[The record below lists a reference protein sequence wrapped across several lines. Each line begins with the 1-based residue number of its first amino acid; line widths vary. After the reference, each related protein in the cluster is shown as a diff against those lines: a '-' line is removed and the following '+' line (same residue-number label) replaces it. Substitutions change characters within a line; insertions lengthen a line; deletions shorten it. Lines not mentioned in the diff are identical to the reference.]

1 MSNITSTTL
10 RRITDRTEINTR
22 DYYLVKFRIQ
32 KRYDCIG
39 YFLNYDE
46 IRKIG
51 IYDEIDP
58 VSKVFRRVWQR
69 IPRRTDKDA
78 YDKWLNI
85 DEFNRINENSTVYVK
100 YQVYSEVTF
109 SDFYNERVLVYSFGK
124 MEPFMNEG
132 IDPDITYQIYQQR
145 QRKKKL
151 NKEIIQRDDTNG
163 NANIPSLQYLST
175 MALPHD
181 DMNFIKNKTIL
192 EPYRIKKYLSQNAGK
207 SKKQRKSKKHRKSKK
222 QRKIKK
228 SRK

>member
-10 RRITDRTEINTR
+10 KRITSIAEINTR

-51 IYDEIDP
+51 IDHEIDP

-69 IPRRTDKDA
+69 SPRRTDKDA
-78 YDKWLNI
+78 YNEWVNI
-85 DEFNRINENSTVYVK
+85 DEFNRINENSKVYVK

-109 SDFYNERVLVYSFGK
+109 RDFMDERVLVYSFGK

-132 IDPDITYQIYQQR
+132 IDPDITYQYYQQR

-175 MALPHD
+175 MALPDD

-192 EPYRIKKYLSQNAGK
+192 EPYRIKKYLSSQNAGK
-207 SKKQRKSKKHRKSKK
+207 SKKQRKMKK
-222 QRKIKK
+222 QQKTKRRRKI
-228 SRK
+228 

>member
-10 RRITDRTEINTR
+10 KRITSKAEINTR

-51 IYDEIDP
+51 IDHEIDP
-58 VSKVFRRVWQR
+58 ISKVFRRVWQR
-69 IPRRTDKDA
+69 SPRRTDKDA
-78 YDKWLNI
+78 YNKWVNI
-85 DEFNRINENSTVYVK
+85 DEFNRIYENSEVYLK

-109 SDFYNERVLVYSFGK
+109 SDIYNERVLVYSFGK

-132 IDPDITYQIYQQR
+132 IDPDITYQYYQQR

-175 MALPHD
+175 MALPDD
-181 DMNFIKNKTIL
+181 DMNFIKNKTNL
-192 EPYRIKKYLSQNAGK
+192 KSSQNAGK
-207 SKKQRKSKKHRKSKK
+207 SKKQRKMKK
-222 QRKIKK
+222 QQKTKRRRKI
-228 SRK
+228 